1 MKTFFKGVGAFLY
14 SIVQAI
20 LINLFIFALM
30 YCLAKLLFWLI
41 PHISFWIL
49 IIAVPLIMSLLW
61 WAIIFFGAITSIP
74 YRKLKGYDNTTKI
87 FILPMITLILNA
99 IFFCYQ
105 KWTFDAIDAPK
116 SYFITYN
123 VIATILIV
131 IMTLVSI
138 GGMFSDE

>member
-30 YCLAKLLFWLI
+30 YCLAKLLFC
-41 PHISFWIL
+41 IL
-49 IIAVPLIMSLLW
+49 SLLW

-105 KWTFDAIDAPK
+105 KWTFVTIDTPK